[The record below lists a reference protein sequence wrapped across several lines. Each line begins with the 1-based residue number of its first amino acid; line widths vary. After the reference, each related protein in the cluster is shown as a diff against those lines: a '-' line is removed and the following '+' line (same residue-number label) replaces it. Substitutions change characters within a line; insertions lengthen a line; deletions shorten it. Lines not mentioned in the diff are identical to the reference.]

1 MSAQIV
7 RIQEKADKQAGIC
20 FDQCSHLD
28 CIAARQIALEVCRVC
43 KEPIGFEQP
52 FYSEA
57 QAKVHKRCLES
68 ELAKKLQTEVE
79 LRFLTV
85 EDAALLLRVEVG
97 TIRNWV
103 SQEKIPY
110 RKVGANVLFLL
121 EEVIAW
127 TLPPSRKEKRARL
140 EPVE

>member
-1 MSAQIV
+1 MSASVIV
-7 RIQEKADKQAGIC
+7 IGKEANGIC
-20 FDQCSHLD
+20 SDPCSHLD
-28 CIAARQIALEVCRVC
+28 CIAARQIALEACRIC
-43 KEPIGFEQP
+43 KALIGFEQP

-85 EDAALLLRVEVG
+85 EEVAQLLRVEDG

-103 SQEKIPY
+103 SANKIPY
-110 RKVGANVLFLL
+110 RKACSNTLFLL
-121 EEVIAW
+121 EEIIAW
-127 TLPPSRKEKRARL
+127 TLPPARKGKRARL
-140 EPVE
+140 EVVE